1 MMKILRCKG
10 ERRNNLFMTA
20 QAAAI
25 SPRENTVSII
35 GNVLLL
41 VVVLLSEALRN
52 LL

>member
-1 MMKILRCKG
+1 MKILRR
-10 ERRNNLFMTA
+10 ERQRRNNLFMTA
-20 QAAAI
+20 HTAAI
-25 SPRENTVSII
+25 STRENSVSII